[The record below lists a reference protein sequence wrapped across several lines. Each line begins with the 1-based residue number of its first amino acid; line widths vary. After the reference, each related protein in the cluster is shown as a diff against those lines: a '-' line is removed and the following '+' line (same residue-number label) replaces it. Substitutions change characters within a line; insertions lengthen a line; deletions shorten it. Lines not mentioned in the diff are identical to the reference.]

1 MTHFIMVII
10 LALFFGLLGAT
21 AGFFIGIGVGLL
33 LVDILRISSFE
44 GQSGYFVVFVA
55 GGGCILGFFAAAI
68 LTLILHRKFRSDAS
82 R

>member
-1 MTHFIMVII
+1 MSHIIMVVF
-10 LALFFGLLGAT
+10 LALVFGLLGAT
-21 AGFFIGIGVGLL
+21 AGFFIGLGVGLL

-55 GGGCILGFFAAAI
+55 GGGCIIGFFAAAI
-68 LTLILHRKFRSDAS
+68 LAVILHRKFRNGAP